1 MYVLI
6 RIKLLGITAYK
17 CSKECHDVIRACVWH
32 SLEGV
37 THGLPDVGGG
47 EVSDQKWSGARQQ
60 RYAMCGD

>member
-6 RIKLLGITAYK
+6 RITLLGITTYK
-17 CSKECHDVIRACVWH
+17 CSKECHDVIHACVWH

-47 EVSDQKWSGARQQ
+47 EVSDQKWSG
-60 RYAMCGD
+60 G